1 MKIYYIHGFNS
12 YKGSSTPKKLRQ
24 ALGMEVQE
32 LYYASQQTFEE
43 IMTDLRAQY
52 DASNAA
58 HEPSVIA
65 GTSMGGFFADQLC
78 DMPDVMAV
86 VMINPVVDPV
96 EVLSK
101 ETFLGEQEN
110 FITHEKYMFSKAIAE
125 TYGSY
130 RDMRKVDVRR
140 FLMVAAH
147 DELLD
152 ASVSE
157 AYWGGCSRI
166 IRLEGGH
173 RLTDF
178 GAVARILAS
187 LIPEDD
193 APNERYAG

>member
-43 IMTDLRAQY
+43 IITDLRAQY

-58 HEPSVIA
+58 HEPAVIA

-78 DMPDVMAV
+78 DMTNVIAV
-86 VMINPVVDPV
+86 VLINPVVDPV

-110 FITHEKYMFSKAIAE
+110 FITHEKYIFSKAIAE

-130 RDMRKVDVRR
+130 RDMREVDVRR
-140 FLMVAAH
+140 FLMIAEH

-166 IRLEGGH
+166 VRLGGGH

-187 LIPEDD
+187 LVPEDD
-193 APNERYAG
+193 DPNERYAG